1 MAAGDWDR
9 CFTALLHYFLLPGTS
24 TPMFL
29 GREKSSTSVAAAA
42 AAGKRHTRVRF
53 EHFPPSL
60 WSVVGKPTGQGM
72 VGKVIS
78 PLSVSAWTY
87 CMRRDR

>member
-9 CFTALLHYFLLPGTS
+9 CFTALLHFFLLPGTS

-29 GREKSSTSVAAAA
+29 GREKVLLLLLLLLLPE
-42 AAGKRHTRVRF
+42 KRHTRVRF

-60 WSVVGKPTGQGM
+60 WSVVGKPIGQGM